1 MGRMIYIKVHKGQD
15 DTILA
20 ACDEEV
26 LGQTFRGDGMRIT
39 VSERFYNDETVS
51 EETFV
56 EFMEKV
62 TIMNLVGERVIAL
75 AIEKGHVSEDNV
87 LDIGGVKHAQ
97 VVKL

>member
-1 MGRMIYIKVHKGQD
+1 MICIRVHKGQD

-20 ACDEEV
+20 ACDEDI

-39 VSERFYNDETVS
+39 VSERFYRDETVS
-51 EETFV
+51 EETFI

-75 AIEKGHVSEDNV
+75 AIEKGYVSKDNV

>member
-1 MGRMIYIKVHKGQD
+1 MIYVRIHKSAD
-15 DTILA
+15 DIILA

-26 LGQTFRGDGMRIT
+26 LGKTFTGDGVKIT
-39 VSERFYNDETVS
+39 VSERFYNGELVP

-56 EFMEKV
+56 QRMGPV

-75 AIEKGHVSEDNV
+75 AMEQGHVSENGI

>member
-1 MGRMIYIKVHKGQD
+1 MIYVRLHQAAD
-15 DTILA
+15 DIILA

-26 LGQTFRGDGMRIT
+26 LGKTFTGDGVKIT
-39 VSERFYNDETVS
+39 VSERFYNGELVS

-56 EFMEKV
+56 QRMGPV

-75 AIEKGHVSEDNV
+75 AMEQGHVSEGGI

>member
-1 MGRMIYIKVHKGQD
+1 MICIKIHRGTD

-26 LGQTFRGDGMRIT
+26 VGQTFRGNGMRIM
-39 VSERFYNDETVS
+39 VSERFYRDETVS
-51 EETFV
+51 EETFL

-75 AIEKGHVSEDNV
+75 AIEKGYVSEDNV
-87 LDIGGVKHAQ
+87 LNIGGVKHAQ
-97 VVKL
+97 VVKI

>member
-1 MGRMIYIKVHKGQD
+1 MK
-15 DTILA
+15 
-20 ACDEEV
+20 
-26 LGQTFRGDGMRIT
+26 IT
-39 VSERFYNDETVS
+39 VSERFYNDEIVS
-51 EETFV
+51 EETFI

-62 TIMNLVGERVIAL
+62 TIMNLVGERAIAL